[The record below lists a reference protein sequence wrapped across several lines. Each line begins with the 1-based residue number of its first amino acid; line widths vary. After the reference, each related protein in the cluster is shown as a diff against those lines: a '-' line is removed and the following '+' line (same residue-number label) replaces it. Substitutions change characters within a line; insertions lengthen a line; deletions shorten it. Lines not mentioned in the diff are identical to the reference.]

1 MSLRISR
8 LRPVAAL
15 IGAGLSLAGG
25 PGRCADG
32 PGGTVQL
39 TIYNQNF
46 GLVKHTR
53 SVQLAAGRNTVVID
67 DVAALIQPETVHFV
81 SLTAP
86 DAVRILE
93 QNYQYDLL
101 DPVAVL
107 NKSVGKKVIV
117 RHPESGQVVEGTL
130 LNPVTWDVSGP
141 GGRGDGGSRPA
152 SPAALV
158 IQTERGPV
166 LNTAGQ
172 IELAELP
179 EGLISRPRLL
189 WLVESDRPGTH
200 SAEISYLARGLN
212 WSADYVAAVSADDS
226 SLDLQGW
233 VTLTNTSG
241 ASYRNASLQLVAGD
255 VRRVEAGKGGV
266 YAEELGVM
274 RAAAAPPQ
282 FAEEKFFDYHL
293 YTLQRPTDV
302 LDRET
307 KQVSLL
313 ESAGVKVEKKY
324 YYDGA
329 RNQWWWRSHGWR
341 PAEQYD
347 TSDYRKVNVVLEL
360 KNSKE
365 AGLGLPLPKG
375 IIRVYKKDSRGN
387 QQFVGED
394 SIDHTPVDEIV
405 RLYVG
410 DAFDV
415 VGERKRTKFSRI
427 SDREVQETFEITL
440 RNHQEKP
447 VQVTVVEHVS
457 GDWQVLES
465 SHAWTNPD
473 ASTLHF
479 AADVPGKG
487 ETRVTYRVRTRW

>member
-1 MSLRISR
+1 MSSR
-8 LRPVAAL
+8 AVVHLQLLAAVAVLAAGP
-15 IGAGLSLAGG
+15 GAPG
-25 PGRCADG
+25 GRCAEEKG
-32 PGGTVQL
+32 SPMQL
-39 TIYNQNF
+39 TIYNQDF
-46 GLVKHTR
+46 GLVRHVR
-53 SVQLAAGRNTVVID
+53 SVQLSEGRNTVVID

-107 NKSVGKKVIV
+107 NKSVGKRVVV
-117 RHPESGQVVEGTL
+117 RHPESGEVVEGTL
-130 LNPVTWDVSGP
+130 LNPVTWDTSRPGLETP
-141 GGRGDGGSRPA
+141 GGARAA
-152 SPAALV
+152 SPASLV
-158 IQTERGPV
+158 IRTASGLV
-166 LNTAGQ
+166 LNASGQ
-172 IELAELP
+172 VELAELP

-189 WLVESDRPGTH
+189 WLVESSRAGVHET
-200 SAEISYLARGLN
+200 EISYLARGLN

-226 SLDLQGW
+226 ALDLQGW
-233 VTLTNTSG
+233 VTLTNNSG
-241 ASYRNASLQLVAGD
+241 ASYRNATLQLVAGD
-255 VRRVEAGKGGV
+255 VRRVSQDKGVVMAEA
-266 YAEELGVM
+266 VM
-274 RAAAAPPQ
+274 ARAVAGAPQ
-282 FAEEKFFDYHL
+282 FQEEQFFDYHL

-313 ESAGVKVEKKY
+313 ESAGVKATKRY

-329 RNQWWWRSHGWR
+329 RDQWWWRSPGWR
-341 PAEQYD
+341 PGEQYD
-347 TSDYRKVNVVLEL
+347 TGSYRKVNVVIEVR
-360 KNSKE
+360 NSKE

-375 IIRVYKKDSRGN
+375 VVRVYKKDSRGN

-394 SIDHTPVDEIV
+394 SIDHTPVEETI

-410 DAFDV
+410 DAFDI

-427 SDREVQETFEITL
+427 SDRVVEETFEVTL

-457 GDWQVLES
+457 GDWEVLES
-465 SHAWTNPD
+465 SHKWTSPD
-473 ASTLHF
+473 ARTLNF
-479 AADVPGKG
+479 VVDVAARG
-487 ETRVTYRVRTRW
+487 EAKVTYRVRTRW

>member
-1 MSLRISR
+1 MLFGSDR
-8 LRPVAAL
+8 LRLLAVLSVAAAL
-15 IGAGLSLAGG
+15 LSAS
-25 PGRCADG
+25 CAFCAEEP
-32 PGGTVQL
+32 PGGVQL
-39 TIYNQNF
+39 TIYNQDF
-46 GLVKHTR
+46 GLVKHLR
-53 SVQLAAGRNTVVID
+53 AVPLSAGRNTVVID

-107 NKSVGKKVIV
+107 NKSVGKRVVV
-117 RHPESGQVVEGTL
+117 RHPESGEVVEGTL
-130 LNPVTWDVSGP
+130 LNPVTWDPSGP
-141 GGRGDGGSRPA
+141 AGQAGGASRAA
-152 SPAALV
+152 SPASLV
-158 IQTERGPV
+158 IQTPKGPV

-179 EGLISRPRLL
+179 EGLISKPRLL
-189 WLVESDRPGTH
+189 WLLESGRAGTH
-200 SAEISYLARGLN
+200 QMEISYLTRGLN

-233 VTLTNTSG
+233 VTLTNNSG
-241 ASYRNASLQLVAGD
+241 ASYRNATLQLVAGD
-255 VRRVEAGKGGV
+255 VRRVAAEKGRGIPEAMDMVRMAG
-266 YAEELGVM
+266 
-274 RAAAAPPQ
+274 AAPQ
-282 FAEEKFFDYHL
+282 FQEEQFFDYHL

-313 ESAGVKVEKKY
+313 ETAGVKVAKKY

-329 RNQWWWRSHGWR
+329 RNQWWWRSPGWR
-341 PAEQYD
+341 PGEQYD
-347 TSDYRKVNVVLEL
+347 TSDYRKVNVTIEI

-375 IIRVYKKDSRGN
+375 VVRVYKKDSRGN

-394 SIDHTPVDEIV
+394 SIDHTPVDETI

-410 DAFDV
+410 DAFDI
-415 VGERKRTKFSRI
+415 VGERKRVKFSRI
-427 SDREVQETFEITL
+427 SDRVVEETFEVSL
-440 RNHQEKP
+440 RNHQEKA

-457 GDWQVLES
+457 GDWEVLES
-465 SHAWTNPD
+465 SHKWTNPD
-473 ASTLHF
+473 ARTLNIVV
-479 AADVPGKG
+479 DVPAKG
-487 ETRVTYRVRTRW
+487 ETKVTYRVRTRW